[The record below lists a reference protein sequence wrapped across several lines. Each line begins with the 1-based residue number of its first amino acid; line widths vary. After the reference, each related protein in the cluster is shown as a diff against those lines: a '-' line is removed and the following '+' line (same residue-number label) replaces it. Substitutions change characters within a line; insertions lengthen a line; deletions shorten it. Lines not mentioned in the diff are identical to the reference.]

1 MSDKHPDGQQV
12 HMTRT
17 AHACWKCGRALWRI
31 DPAIGGW
38 TYYCQTCQHLTST
51 QAELESAMAAK
62 PKGSVG
68 IVSAV
73 KCRIEVANVPPQ

>member
-1 MSDKHPDGQQV
+1 MTVSMS
-12 HMTRT
+12 RS
-17 AHACWKCGRALWRI
+17 AHACWKCGDQLWRI

-38 TYYCQTCQHLTST
+38 TYYCERCLHLTST
-51 QAELESAMAAK
+51 QAELSAAMETK

-73 KCRIEVANVPPQ
+73 SCRIEVRRIAQGSRSSP